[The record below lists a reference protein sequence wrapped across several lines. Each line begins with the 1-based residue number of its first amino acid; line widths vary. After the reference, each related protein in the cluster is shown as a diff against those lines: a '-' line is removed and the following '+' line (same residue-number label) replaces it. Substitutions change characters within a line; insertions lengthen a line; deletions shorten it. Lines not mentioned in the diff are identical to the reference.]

1 MCVKTHLDIQRV
13 LSELCKFDVRD
24 QDRVHDME
32 GLVDKDQVEAVVAAF
47 KQVAAIVV
55 WVDTN
60 VGWNEELEEVCEIEP
75 YFQS

>member
-1 MCVKTHLDIQRV
+1 MCVKTHLAIQRV

-32 GLVDKDQVEAVVAAF
+32 GLVDKDQVEAVEAAF

-55 WVDTN
+55 WVNTN
-60 VGWNEELEEVCEIEP
+60 VG
-75 YFQS
+75 